1 MIYVDYSSGMAFNYE
16 QFFTS
21 CLLILLL
28 LTRDAEHS
36 FSSLHHVVRFD
47 ESDYTIYLQRERY
60 SLESDGANGKLPL
73 KPIIHFQTW
82 RVGKF

>member
-1 MIYVDYSSGMAFNYE
+1 MNNFYFL
-16 QFFTS
+16 
-21 CLLILLL
+21 LLILLL
-28 LTRDAEHS
+28 LTCDMERL

-60 SLESDGANGKLPL
+60 SLEIDGANGKLPL
-73 KPIIHFQTW
+73 KPIVQFHTW